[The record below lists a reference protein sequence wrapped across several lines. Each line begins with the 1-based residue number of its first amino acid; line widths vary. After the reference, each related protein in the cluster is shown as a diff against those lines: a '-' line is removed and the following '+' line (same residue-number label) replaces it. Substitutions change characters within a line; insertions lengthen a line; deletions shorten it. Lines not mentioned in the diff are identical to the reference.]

1 MALATRLQQPSED
14 KSPTDITLNLSSL
27 QFESALDD
35 DEKELQYLRKRAHAL
50 TVTSCAQ
57 ATYFVSVLHEARQLK
72 NCLKSPQ
79 KRSTRI
85 LQDQS
90 SRDPL
95 KIGILGCGRL
105 GSQLAHSFITYG
117 NINPKDIKIST
128 RRPETLE
135 YLSTKGVDC
144 FHDNIKLVT
153 TSHIVFLCVLP
164 SQVPTIADEVKADIP
179 QTLFLY
185 SFASSIS
192 ARKLRQL
199 FGTTSIIRPDY
210 TWDQTNDNEGWDFS
224 INVNSALENKTI
236 VSTTCPLRRQK
247 SVITTNPKLA
257 ELMIFVLVNMCT
269 HLKLNKYDVIEM
281 LHIVMFNNTPECR
294 LELNDFIRKS
304 ADKDELFPP
313 FDLLKV
319 LESNT
324 AVLKRLNQYEGLY
337 NAFVNKYNHVF
348 EDYLKQ
354 KLYNEMYGT

>member
-1 MALATRLQQPSED
+1 MALATRLQQPAED
-14 KSPTDITLNLSSL
+14 KSQSDITLNLPSL
-27 QFESALDD
+27 QFENALGDN
-35 DEKELQYLRKRAHAL
+35 ERELQYLRKRAHAL

-57 ATYFVSVLHEARQLK
+57 ATYLVAILHEARQLK
-72 NCLKSPQ
+72 SCLKNPI

-117 NINPKDIKIST
+117 NISPKDIKIST

-135 YLSTKGVDC
+135 YLLNKGVDC

-164 SQVPTIADEVKADIP
+164 SQVPAIADEVKPEIP

-185 SFASSIS
+185 SFASSMS
-192 ARKLRQL
+192 TRKLRQL
-199 FGTTSIIRPDY
+199 FGTTNVIHPEY
-210 TWDQTNDNEGWDFS
+210 AWDDSMETIEWDNT
-224 INVNSALENKTI
+224 INVSSALENGRVVAI
-236 VSTTCPLRRQK
+236 TCPLRREK
-247 SVITTNPKLA
+247 SVIATNPKLA
-257 ELMIFVLVNMCT
+257 ELMIFVMVNMCT
-269 HLKLNKYDVIEM
+269 HLRLNKQDILEM
-281 LHIVMFNNTPECR
+281 IHIVIFNSMSDNR

-304 ADKDELFPP
+304 ADKDDLFPP
-313 FDLLKV
+313 FDLIKV

-324 AVLKRLNQYEGLY
+324 AVLKRLHQYEDLY
-337 NAFVNKYNHVF
+337 DAFISKYNQIF
-348 EDYLKQ
+348 EDYMKI
-354 KLYNEMYGT
+354 KLYSEMYKA